1 MHENYDL
8 DLLLELVRTR
18 QLRRLRELLDD
29 MNEVDI
35 AEFLDELGP
44 EETVLVFRLLPKE
57 MAAEVFTE
65 LEDSDDQERLINAL
79 SDKELREVLD
89 ELYLDDTVDVIEDM
103 PANVVS
109 RILRNTDSSTR
120 SQINQL
126 LNYPKDSAGSI
137 MTTEYVY
144 LHPNATVEESFA
156 RIRKVGMDKETV
168 YTCYVTQNR
177 VLLGVVT
184 VRRMLLSSYDTRIG
198 DIMET
203 NVLSVNTHEDKEDVA
218 QLLNKYDLYALPVV
232 DGENR
237 LVGII
242 TFDDAMDVIEE
253 ETTED
258 IEKMAAILPSDKP
271 YLKTGVM
278 ETWKAR
284 IPWLLLLM
292 LSATFTGI
300 IITSFES
307 ALAACVVL
315 TSFIPMLSG
324 TGGNSG
330 SQSSV
335 AVIRALSLDEIE
347 FSDMI
352 QVVWKEIRVLAV
364 HQNGAGPEVAV
375 QHLLY
380 VVLEQTVAL
389 QQEGQGPVAAAGAL
403 FRQVD
408 LLAHLNVRVARHLA
422 GELQQALEPVLVGV
436 ALDEGAQQDGSHI
449 HHGVE
454 MLAEQGLVGVVDGVK
469 GLSRGLY
476 AHVGPHHFLSVV
488 HEGQQEQKG
497 LYDTLD
503 GEALLKVAGKA
514 GLSVAGHHINAQVV
528 FVGLGQLGDVVGQ
541 AAHLGVMPVFFQQLL
556 EKLVHW
562 VILLVLA
569 RRAYPGRE
577 KPGRPTKGRSGF
589 GTNIIYLTLYHIT
602 IENKR
607 YFE

>member
-1 MHENYDL
+1 MQEKYDL
-8 DLLLELVRTR
+8 EELTELVQTKQFRK
-18 QLRRLRELLDD
+18 LRSILME

-57 MAAEVFTE
+57 QAAEVFTE

-109 RILRNTDSSTR
+109 RILRNSDPAAR

-137 MTTEYVY
+137 MTTEYIF
-144 LHPNATVEESFA
+144 LHPDATVEESFA
-156 RIRKVGMDKETV
+156 RIRKEGMDKETI
-168 YTCYVTQNR
+168 YTCYVTENR

-184 VRRMLLSSYDTRIG
+184 VRRMLLSTYETRIG

-203 NVLSVNTHEDKEDVA
+203 NVLSVNTHDDKEDVA
-218 QLLNKYDLYALPVV
+218 QMLNKYDLSAIPVV
-232 DGENR
+232 DGDNR
-237 LVGII
+237 LVGIV

-258 IEKMAAILPSDKP
+258 FEKMAAILPSDKP
-271 YLKTGVM
+271 YLKTGVV
-278 ETWKAR
+278 ETWRSR

-330 SQSSV
+330 SQSST

-347 FSDMI
+347 FSDMAA
-352 QVVWKEIRVLAV
+352 VVWKE
-364 HQNGAGPEVAV
+364 
-375 QHLLY
+375 
-380 VVLEQTVAL
+380 
-389 QQEGQGPVAAAGAL
+389 
-403 FRQVD
+403 
-408 LLAHLNVRVARHLA
+408 VRVAVLCGVCLA
-422 GELQQALEPVLVGV
+422 CANFVKMMIVDRWLMGNPDVTPLV
-436 ALDEGAQQDGSHI
+436 AL
-449 HHGVE
+449 VVC
-454 MLAEQGLVGVVDGVK
+454 LTLVFTVLCAK
-469 GLSRGLY
+469 
-476 AHVGPHHFLSVV
+476 
-488 HEGQQEQKG
+488 
-497 LYDTLD
+497 
-503 GEALLKVAGKA
+503 
-514 GLSVAGHHINAQVV
+514 
-528 FVGLGQLGDVVGQ
+528 VVGCTLPM
-541 AAHLGVMPVFFQQLL
+541 AAEKVGIDPAVMASPFITTIVDALSLLIYFFFATQLLGV
-556 EKLVHW
+556 
-562 VILLVLA
+562 
-569 RRAYPGRE
+569 
-577 KPGRPTKGRSGF
+577 
-589 GTNIIYLTLYHIT
+589 
-602 IENKR
+602 
-607 YFE
+607 